1 MLCAKGNLLD
11 AAVKYGKRRR
21 KKIQTDRHR
30 ERRGS
35 PCVVPVMVPYGAVAQ
50 KGRKT

>member
-21 KKIQTDRHR
+21 RERQTDAEKGAAPHAFI
-30 ERRGS
+30 
-35 PCVVPVMVPYGAVAQ
+35 VPYGAVAQ
-50 KGRKT
+50 KGGKI